1 MVFRG
6 HQMAANATRTNRHF
20 LSNPA
25 RVTAILQ
32 KMGSCIFDTSVR
44 TIYVN
49 VSSLYLHS
57 GYHKPPPEDIRR
69 IFLLIGGLPQIITN
83 FYC

>member
-20 LSNPA
+20 LSNTA

-32 KMGSCIFDTSVR
+32 KMGSCIFDTPVR

-57 GYHKPPPEDIRR
+57 GYHKPPPWAYPAR
-69 IFLLIGGLPQIITN
+69 IFLLIGGLPQIIRN
-83 FYC
+83 F